1 MSKFSGTSKL
11 HKELQGVAAFA
22 AYEKC
27 CKGDAMTVTAI
38 KNSME
43 MQFFG
48 DPADNDSIGLA
59 DQLVRGLGMFG
70 GLFKEEERRTVTCS
84 TVGGGQGAD
93 NLLRSPPPKGTVL
106 VMKPALHCLGEDKRI
121 VVGGA
126 TGIRLLM
133 MLAAGLT
140 DKEAK
145 NVRGRSLHAR
155 TKEGLK
161 NCKKALAIILRH
173 DSPYKSCALTG
184 ILPSGMCF
192 EDYLLF
198 LRQKMFSEL
207 LKSIRSSELVV
218 EEETTEEVTTTT
230 TTTTTDNGGDVST
243 TTTMPENWMFPGFI
257 IFACLVQLLSQR

>member
-1 MSKFSGTSKL
+1 M
-11 HKELQGVAAFA
+11 
-22 AYEKC
+22 
-27 CKGDAMTVTAI
+27 
-38 KNSME
+38 
-43 MQFFG
+43 
-48 DPADNDSIGLA
+48 
-59 DQLVRGLGMFG
+59 
-70 GLFKEEERRTVTCS
+70 
-84 TVGGGQGAD
+84 
-93 NLLRSPPPKGTVL
+93 L

-126 TGIRLLM
+126 TGIRLSM

-140 DKEAK
+140 EKEAK
-145 NVRGRSLHAR
+145 NVRGRSLHAQ
-155 TKEGLK
+155 TKEGLM
-161 NCKKALAIILRH
+161 NCKKALAIILCH